1 MKHVLLLDYG
11 FIMNNEKCNFST
23 RMLVTLLL
31 WIQHAQQQQQQQ
43 KKMVIIIF
51 QYIDSL
57 GDGYQ
62 CVFIY
67 IYSFM
72 SDFRSLFSISDMDWL
87 SWSERCPGNIM
98 FAWLGF
104 THELPILYVVHRYW
118 FDKTVWIPAP
128 PLQNTMHFKM
138 IIWPIYHFLAN

>member
-1 MKHVLLLDYG
+1 MA
-11 FIMNNEKCNFST
+11 
-23 RMLVTLLL
+23 LL
-31 WIQHAQQQQQQQ
+31 WTTKNVIFRLECLSHYCCGYNTHNSSSS